1 MTSFE
6 AIEERLLS
14 AGTVPEALGAGWA
27 AFEWVRVIADSFA
40 VRGTAH
46 FVTWLSVVSPACEGR
61 DAVGFAPSMPGAAAG
76 LAGPPDLAGAGEAEA
91 AVMIAGLTVTLRERL
106 HVAAGAAREPGD
118 VDACVR
124 GSVAAAEIGELFAA
138 V

>member
-6 AIEERLLS
+6 AIEGRLLS
-14 AGTVPEALGAGWA
+14 AGTLADGLGACWA
-27 AFEWVRVIADSFA
+27 AFEWARLVADLFA
-40 VRGTAH
+40 ARGTAH

-61 DAVGFAPSMPGAAAG
+61 DAAGFAPSMPAAVAG
-76 LAGPPDLAGAGEAEA
+76 LAGPPDLAGAAEAEV
-91 AVMIAGLTVTLRERL
+91 AVMMAALAVALQERL
-106 HVAAGAAREPGD
+106 RVAAGAAREPGD
-118 VDACVR
+118 LDACVR